1 MVQPEEIFITNIQ
14 NTHLENFKSKKNI
27 AEEKSNIFKF
37 KNNKIR
43 RKNYILNIKNKSEK
57 IIYNKSKKE
66 KNLKIIQIDDISKK
80 YFIKK
85 IHKIN
90 YYQIIFQ

>member
-37 KNNKIR
+37 QNNNNIK
-43 RKNYILNIKNKSEK
+43 KLYLNIKNKSENN
-57 IIYNKSKKE
+57 I
-66 KNLKIIQIDDISKK
+66 
-80 YFIKK
+80 
-85 IHKIN
+85 
-90 YYQIIFQ
+90 